1 MVKLDMRLVPDLTPE
16 LSLRLVREHLDRR
29 GFQDIEVESL
39 GSLPGSR
46 SPLEAEVVV
55 AAEAAAQAVYGHA
68 PVIYPTHA
76 GSGPM
81 YYLCQGLGTPGV
93 MAGVGYPGT
102 NIHAPNENIRVQDY
116 FEGILFVG
124 EFIQRFAGNGQR

>member
-1 MVKLDMRLVPDLTPE
+1 
-16 LSLRLVREHLDRR
+16 VREHLDRR
-29 GFQDIEVESL
+29 GFHDIEVVSL
-39 GSLPGSR
+39 GAIPASR
-46 SPLEAEVVV
+46 APLDADIVD
-55 AAEAAAQAVYGHA
+55 AARAAARAVYGHD

-81 YYLCQGLGTPGV
+81 YYICQGLGTPGV

-102 NIHAPNENIRVQDY
+102 NIHAPNENIRVEDY

-124 EFIQRFAGNGQR
+124 ELIQRFARSG